1 MAGHLEMLAQRL
13 TKPAEK
19 PVAERFVQQAEK
31 LYRSFLVQ
39 TSGHEWELVLFLGR
53 QGRINEALRLLD
65 RTWDT
70 YNPAVLGQVCSTIVQ
85 GKIGQEQMERLS
97 RTMQSAMKHFG
108 RPIPLLMTLADV
120 YRGRA
125 RYADAGDLD
134 CEIIEKDNDNT
145 IALNNLAALLA
156 QQGTKLDEALKL
168 INQAIKIA
176 GPQGQLLDSRASV
189 YIALGETD
197 KALAD
202 LTNALAEGESAE
214 WVFHQAQAYEQ
225 AGRHEEAAAAMEKA
239 LHMGLTKGTLWYSSS
254 PPSRSCRNE
263 SGRPVP
269 QGLAGKSSTPAIA
282 LPEAGLPRSSRPC
295 PA

>member
-1 MAGHLEMLAQRL
+1 
-13 TKPAEK
+13 
-19 PVAERFVQQAEK
+19 
-31 LYRSFLVQ
+31 
-39 TSGHEWELVLFLGR
+39 
-53 QGRINEALRLLD
+53 
-65 RTWDT
+65 
-70 YNPAVLGQVCSTIVQ
+70 
-85 GKIGQEQMERLS
+85 MERLS

-125 RYADAGDLD
+125 RYADAGDLY

-239 LHMGLTKGTLWYSSS
+239 LHMGLTKGTLSSLEFTTFEKLSQRVRQTSS
-254 PPSRSCRNE
+254 PGI
-263 SGRPVP
+263 GR
-269 QGLAGKSSTPAIA
+269 
-282 LPEAGLPRSSRPC
+282 
-295 PA
+295 